1 MLKNTKICINA
12 THKSNLYLMCEID
25 VREYQRGNKK
35 MDNNEKIDYKSPPKH
50 SLNFH
55 HNFQPLIYF
64 EVF

>member
-35 MDNNEKIDYKSPPKH
+35 MDNNEKIDK
-50 SLNFH
+50 
-55 HNFQPLIYF
+55 
-64 EVF
+64 EVTYQNDT